1 MTTPGDDRD
10 SSRVEA
16 SPDGSGRW
24 TDSKPAA
31 GYLLVLLLI
40 AVSYALCAT
49 QSSPNPS
56 SLAFIVQLLTVAA
69 VLWVADVARP
79 IRRAGWV
86 VITIAGVAVVA
97 AELTGGHGDLLYFI
111 LSAASVVAYFVAPT
125 AIIGHQLKRD
135 VVDSQTLLAS
145 VAAYVLVGM
154 LFTFV
159 YNLVSLLSGIP
170 TFGDADTNTLAA
182 QLFFSFSTLTTT
194 GYGNLVPE
202 QTLLQS
208 VAILEAITGQLF
220 LVIALARVVAA
231 WSRPER

>member
-1 MTTPGDDRD
+1 MTAAGDGR
-10 SSRVEA
+10 SVSR
-16 SPDGSGRW
+16 PDAGRW
-24 TDSKPAA
+24 TDSRPAA

-49 QSSPNPS
+49 QSSPNPG

-69 VLWVADVARP
+69 VLWVANVSRP

-86 VITIAGVAVVA
+86 VITIAGVAVVT
-97 AELTGGHGDLLYFI
+97 AEVTGGHGDVLHII
-111 LSAASVVAYFVAPT
+111 LSAASVVAYVVAPA

-135 VVDSQTLLAS
+135 GVDSQTLLAS
-145 VAAYVLVGM
+145 IAAYVLVGM
-154 LFTFV
+154 MFTFV

-170 TFGDADTNTLAA
+170 TFGEADTNTLAA

-194 GYGNLVPE
+194 GYGNLVPV

-220 LVIALARVVAA
+220 LVIALARVVAS
-231 WSRPER
+231 WSRPGR